1 MLDKIVKN
9 KQPTIEEYTKPE
21 HPMIKNIF
29 TSVEYI
35 TFDNIILK
43 GYNNKNRLNIFNQS
57 MD

>member
-1 MLDKIVKN
+1 MLDKIVIN

-21 HPMIKNIF
+21 HPMIKKIF
-29 TSVEYI
+29 TLMEYI

-43 GYNNKNRLNIFNQS
+43 EYNNKNLLNIFNRS